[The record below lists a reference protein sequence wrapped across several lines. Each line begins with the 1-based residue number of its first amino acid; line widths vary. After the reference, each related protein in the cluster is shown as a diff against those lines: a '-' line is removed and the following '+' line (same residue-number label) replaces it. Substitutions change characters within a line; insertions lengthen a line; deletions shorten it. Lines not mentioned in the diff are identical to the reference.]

1 MGSRPRLKQHLRPL
15 RRGDGRVQLGVDPA
29 TGVLLEGLCEAEVE
43 LLERLDGSLDEG
55 AAVLWASER
64 GVAPER
70 VSALL
75 ATLREHALTVEAP
88 AHRFDVA
95 GLPAPVRAS
104 LGPDAE
110 ALTCAYGRD
119 DDGYAVLGRRSRQGV
134 LVDGCGGLPAA
145 LSQVLR
151 QAGVGRVTSGRYAAA
166 ATPSPAPDLVVLAG
180 MDALD
185 PSRAAGL
192 MRAGTPHLPLV
203 LHGPGAEVGPLV
215 RPGTAPCL
223 RCLDLTRADLDPAW
237 PAVLAQLNRP
247 ALGPPPETSGETSL
261 VHAAAGL
268 AAMLVLQALDGQGTV
283 PGMSL
288 EVGLR
293 PPHVEQRIWP
303 AHPQCPC
310 SRTDLVCR
318 PAASSRGGQATMAG

>member
-95 GLPAPVRAS
+95 GPRLRSARRSARTPRRSPAPMAATTTATPCSGAAPGRACS
-104 LGPDAE
+104 S
-110 ALTCAYGRD
+110 T
-119 DDGYAVLGRRSRQGV
+119 GV
-134 LVDGCGGLPAA
+134 GTPAA

-185 PSRAAGL
+185 PSRAA
-192 MRAGTPHLPLV
+192 
-203 LHGPGAEVGPLV
+203 
-215 RPGTAPCL
+215 
-223 RCLDLTRADLDPAW
+223 D
-237 PAVLAQLNRP
+237 
-247 ALGPPPETSGETSL
+247 S
-261 VHAAAGL
+261 
-268 AAMLVLQALDGQGTV
+268 
-283 PGMSL
+283 
-288 EVGLR
+288 
-293 PPHVEQRIWP
+293 
-303 AHPQCPC
+303 
-310 SRTDLVCR
+310 
-318 PAASSRGGQATMAG
+318 